1 VERTRRQVRRDQ
13 VPSQLLPDL
22 QDRVHG
28 ERADLP
34 VKSRE
39 NRFVR
44 CAFQDPNL
52 TLPITDDEIRQQI
65 ESLIDQAMI
74 LPIDRMQQG
83 IESEPDAL
91 GVKYSTSAEP
101 VEDLVNKDQET
112 LGGIW
117 KITVQA
123 AWEEAGEQQ
132 KWKEEFLR
140 YQP

>member
-1 VERTRRQVRRDQ
+1 MKARGFTLLEVLIALGMFVLAVGGLALALDRAFSASIILRR
-13 VPSQLLPDL
+13 
-22 QDRVHG
+22 
-28 ERADLP
+28 
-34 VKSRE
+34 
-39 NRFVR
+39 
-44 CAFQDPNL
+44 
-52 TLPITDDEIRQQI
+52 DDEIRQQI

>member
-1 VERTRRQVRRDQ
+1 VKARGFTLLEVLIALGMFVLAVGGLALALDRAFSASIILRR
-13 VPSQLLPDL
+13 
-22 QDRVHG
+22 
-28 ERADLP
+28 
-34 VKSRE
+34 
-39 NRFVR
+39 
-44 CAFQDPNL
+44 
-52 TLPITDDEIRQQI
+52 DDEIRQQI